1 MPATLITIRFSHFCE
16 KARWALDHA
25 GVRYDESAYIPGAH
39 QLATRIHG
47 GRSVPMLVTPHGVL
61 RDSTKIVEFADKRA
75 ASERRL
81 YPDDDARRAEV
92 DAFIADLDDKL
103 GPATRLLA
111 YHHMLPV
118 PDVLV
123 KRVGL
128 GMSRGERLRFRMAL
142 PLLRGPMRRMMR
154 IDDERAARAITRIRS
169 TFDDVSKR
177 LGTSQSRGRYL
188 FGDRLGAADIT
199 FAALASPALLPPS
212 HPHYASELEGIPAPL
227 LPLIEEIRATPAGR
241 WACALYRD
249 ERVTR

>member
-39 QLATRIHG
+39 QLATRLHG

-61 RDSTKIVEFADKRA
+61 RDSTKILELADKRA
-75 ASERRL
+75 APERRL

-111 YHHMLPV
+111 YHHMLPG
-118 PDVLV
+118 PDALV

-128 GMSRGERLRFRMAL
+128 GMSRGERLRFRIAL

-169 TFDDVSKR
+169 TFDDVSTR
-177 LGTSQSRGRYL
+177 LADGRRYL

-199 FAALASPALLPPS
+199 FAALASPALLPPV
-212 HPHYASELEGIPAPL
+212 HPQYASELEGIPAAL
-227 LPLIEEIRATPAGR
+227 LPLVEEIRATPAGR